1 MICVAFLA
9 HVAQARRMDALA
21 LIPRTTACARRAAMS
36 GESIAPPAVPGVPAA
51 RGFIYGASR
60 ARFAA
65 TLDDAKAEW
74 KGAYAAM
81 KIGSNA

>member
-1 MICVAFLA
+1 
-9 HVAQARRMDALA
+9 
-21 LIPRTTACARRAAMS
+21 MS
-36 GESIAPPAVPGVPAA
+36 GESIAPPAVPVVVAA

-74 KGAYAAM
+74 KAAYAAM
-81 KIGSNA
+81 KIASNA